1 MPTNPRSDASL
12 DVLATESVRPDLDD
26 LDRRPTGELVRTF
39 VEGQHAA
46 HTAALAAVPALAAAA
61 DAIAARLARGGRL
74 FYLGAGTSGRL
85 AILDASECP
94 PTFNTSPDLVV
105 ALIAGGPAA
114 LIDAIEG
121 AEDDVEAGAAELRA
135 RNLAPDD
142 AVVGITAS
150 GRTPY
155 VIGALRYARELGCY
169 TVAIVNNAHSPLAQI
184 ADNAVE
190 LLTGAEVIAGSTRLC
205 AGTAQ
210 KIALSTLSSA
220 VMVRLGK
227 TYGQYMV
234 DVRAS
239 NAKLR
244 RRALRMVE
252 QITGAD
258 ESASAVALEATSGQ
272 VKPAVVMLLG
282 DCDAAEAARRL
293 DAAHGRVREA
303 RGLLVGLNP
312 INPNGGVGDNVGLRV
327 AQPNLRRWDANGI
340 GIAARLLPPNP
351 ITPHID
357 RL

>member
-1 MPTNPRSDASL
+1 VNPPMNEPAQLRNAL

-26 LDRRPTGELVRTF
+26 LDRRPTDELVRTL
-39 VEGQHAA
+39 VEGQSAA
-46 HTAALAAVPALAAAA
+46 QSAVAEAVPMIAAAA
-61 DAIAARLARGGRL
+61 DAIATRLMQGGRL

-94 PTFNTSPDLVV
+94 PTFNTPPELVV

-114 LIDAIEG
+114 VQEAVEG

-135 RNLAPDD
+135 RDLKPND

-155 VIGALRYARELGCY
+155 VVGALRHAREVGSC
-169 TVAIVNNAHSPLAQI
+169 TVAIANNARSALADVADI
-184 ADNAVE
+184 AIE
-190 LLTGAEVIAGSTRLC
+190 LLTGPEVIAGSTRLC

-210 KIALSTLSSA
+210 KIALSTLSTA

-227 TYGQYMV
+227 TYGPYMV
-234 DVRAS
+234 DVRAT

-244 RRALRMVE
+244 RRALRMVQ

-258 ESASAVALEATSGQ
+258 EAASAAALEATQGR

-282 DCDAAEAARRL
+282 GCNAKESERRL
-293 DAAHGRVREA
+293 DAANGRVREA
-303 RGLLVGLNP
+303 L
-312 INPNGGVGDNVGLRV
+312 
-327 AQPNLRRWDANGI
+327 AKA
-340 GIAARLLPPNP
+340 
-351 ITPHID
+351 
-357 RL
+357 

>member
-1 MPTNPRSDASL
+1 MPTNSQPAAAL
-12 DVLATESVRPDLDD
+12 DVLATESVRTDLDD
-26 LDRRPTGELVRTF
+26 LDRRPTEELVRTL
-39 VEGQHAA
+39 VEGQNAA

-61 DAIAARLARGGRL
+61 DAIAARLAKGGRL

-94 PTFNTSPDLVV
+94 PTFNTPPDLVV

-114 LIDAIEG
+114 LINAIEG
-121 AEDDVEAGAAELRA
+121 AEDDARAGAAELQA
-135 RNLAPDD
+135 RGLSPSD

-155 VIGALRYARELGCY
+155 AVGALRYAREVGSY
-169 TVAIVNNAHSPLAQI
+169 TVGIANNAGSPLADV
-184 ADNAVE
+184 ADTAIE
-190 LLTGAEVIAGSTRLC
+190 LLTGPEVIAGSTRLC

-239 NAKLR
+239 NEKLR

-258 ESASAVALEATSGQ
+258 EQASAAALAATAGR
-272 VKPAVVMLLG
+272 VKPAVVMLLA
-282 DCDAAEAARRL
+282 DCDAGEAERRL
-293 DAAHGRVREA
+293 DAAHGRVR
-303 RGLLVGLNP
+303 
-312 INPNGGVGDNVGLRV
+312 
-327 AQPNLRRWDANGI
+327 DAL
-340 GIAARLLPPNP
+340 AME
-351 ITPHID
+351 
-357 RL
+357 